1 MLKVECEKCKQWVSL
16 PVYADLGKVECPT
29 CVEAIPVKDVYVSAG
44 QFLICR
50 DILRKSIHKYKRL
63 VEEAEQEVAEL
74 EKNGGLRAH
83 SITAGSING
92 FIKKL
97 KEMLD
102 GCRGQMRHRLG
113 DEYADYTLGRKKC
126 KAKIVNIS
134 SSGVCLECREVLG
147 LETLWNDISITFKP
161 RKSLST
167 LVARGKVMW
176 IGKKGRMGVKFS
188 TDADGWVEGFLRERG
203 ERAAVK
209 MR

>member
-1 MLKVECEKCKQWVSL
+1 M

-50 DILRKSIHKYKRL
+50 DILRKSIHKYKRI

-74 EKNGGLRAH
+74 QKNGGLRAH
-83 SITAGSING
+83 SVTASSING

-102 GCRGQMRHRLG
+102 GCRSQMRHRLA
-113 DEYADYTLGRKKC
+113 DEYAEYVLGQKKC
-126 KAKIVNIS
+126 KAKVVNIS
-134 SSGVCLECREVLG
+134 TSGVCLECREVLG

-161 RKSLST
+161 RKSPSALA
-167 LVARGKVMW
+167 ARGKVMW
-176 IGKKGRMGVKFS
+176 IGKNGRMGVKLS
-188 TDADGWVEGFLRERG
+188 TDACGWVDGYLRERG
-203 ERAAVK
+203 KRASV
-209 MR
+209 R

>member
-1 MLKVECEKCKQWVSL
+1 M

-29 CVEAIPVKDVYVSAG
+29 CVEAIPVKDVYLSAG

-50 DILRKSIHKYKRL
+50 DLLRKSIHKYKRI

-74 EKNGGLRAH
+74 EKNGGLRAY
-83 SITAGSING
+83 SVTAGSING

-102 GCRGQMRHRLG
+102 GCRGQMRHRLA
-113 DEYADYTLGRKKC
+113 DEYAEYMLGQRRN
-126 KAKIVNIS
+126 KAKVVNIS

-147 LETLWNDISITFKP
+147 LETLWSDISLTFKP
-161 RKSLST
+161 RRSQSILA
-167 LVARGKVMW
+167 ARGKVMW

-188 TDADGWVEGFLRERG
+188 ADADGWVEGYLRER
-203 ERAAVK
+203 ASVK
-209 MR
+209 